1 MKNLEGKLPLIAFVV
16 AAFAAVAFTSPKNVG
31 EYGQSGGIWYD
42 VTNET
47 PGPSSYECDN
57 SPGQTCLY
65 DQAFGMGQPLSGS
78 TNKLFVL
85 HDEDIP
91 RAE

>member
-1 MKNLEGKLPLIAFVV
+1 MNNLIKRLPLFAFVL
-16 AAFAAVAFTSPKNVG
+16 AAFAAFAFTSPKNVG
-31 EYGQSGGIWYD
+31 EFGQSGGIWYD

-47 PGPSSYECDN
+47 PGPTSYECNN
-57 SPGQTCLY
+57 SPDQTCLY

-91 RAE
+91 QAE